1 MLGVLFYVSRYLSTL
16 KLIMLKSIRAKQY
29 KNLKVSL
36 IISLIFAFL
45 LFFAAGIRI
54 ELKIIESFTERQLGA
69 DLVIQ
74 NFQNDLNRSSIEEYL
89 NTITGVRYA
98 WISNNIENDTLKI
111 GFETFTRKGVTFN
124 RMSFKAITPNFLD
137 VALNE
142 YYYPEYYYQP
152 ELSAL
157 QQLPN
162 GIRNGFN
169 TLYKYDNQ
177 HNNISIGRYDPA
189 NTML

>member
-1 MLGVLFYVSRYLSTL
+1 MSRYLSTL

-74 NFQNDLNRSSIEEYL
+74 NFENDLNRSRIEEYL
-89 NTITGVRYA
+89 STIKGVRYA

-111 GFETFTRKGVTFN
+111 GF
-124 RMSFKAITPNFLD
+124 
-137 VALNE
+137 
-142 YYYPEYYYQP
+142 
-152 ELSAL
+152 
-157 QQLPN
+157 
-162 GIRNGFN
+162 
-169 TLYKYDNQ
+169 
-177 HNNISIGRYDPA
+177 
-189 NTML
+189 